1 MELKQIEQILQKYF
15 EGESTD
21 AEEQLLVNY
30 FHSGAIHPELLKY
43 KPFFSGITEI
53 STQRDSKFE
62 EQVMDYILEKEHHE
76 KKHYRW
82 LWQAVSGI
90 AAALV
95 ITILVVNFN
104 NTQGQWKDT
113 YSDPNKAYA
122 EASLTIK
129 FIAGQYQKG
138 MQTLEPVKAIET
150 ATKPLKNGLS
160 KIKKG
165 FEEINKVEQV
175 DEKLKKQ

>member
-15 EGESTD
+15 DGESTE

-30 FHSGAIHPELLKY
+30 FHSGTIHPELLKY
-43 KPFFSGITEI
+43 KPFLSGIAEI
-53 STQRDSKFE
+53 SNQRDSKFE
-62 EQVMDYILEKEHHE
+62 EQVMDYILEKEYQG

-113 YSDPNKAYA
+113 YSNPDKAYA
-122 EASLTIK
+122 EASQTIH

-138 MQTLEPVKAIET
+138 MMTLQPVKVIGT
-150 ATKPLKNGLS
+150 ATKPFKNGLAQIS
-160 KIKKG
+160 KG